1 MFSFCVAEFPQFVD
15 VPIPVHLH
23 IIPGNRVRLP
33 FTPLPRH
40 QWSHAS
46 ESKTTLSNLCFS
58 LLVKSF
64 TIFVAN
70 INNKKLLIGSFVMTL
85 HTLVE
90 RWSTITLFKIDG
102 QWILIISYLFKLSN
116 QTHSVLLV
124 QIGWSQTWTCLSWLY
139 YGVTGGLEFMI
150 VSAGQHRLA
159 LRCREDFEWRFS
171 TDLEEIWGVGYHRA
185 AVQ

>member
-1 MFSFCVAEFPQFVD
+1 MFEYSLSLLTSGLFLPWAINPTSVPLPWFYFFFHACSSIFSCIFKHSQLTQRRFGYLKFYYSHIFVRHKHEDSRHKDMFSFCVAEFPQFVN

-70 INNKKLLIGSFVMTL
+70 ISNKKLLIGSFIMTL
-85 HTLVE
+85 HTLVK
-90 RWSTITLFKIDG
+90 RWSNITLFKIDG
-102 QWILIISYLFKLSN
+102 QWI
-116 QTHSVLLV
+116 
-124 QIGWSQTWTCLSWLY
+124 
-139 YGVTGGLEFMI
+139 
-150 VSAGQHRLA
+150 
-159 LRCREDFEWRFS
+159 
-171 TDLEEIWGVGYHRA
+171 
-185 AVQ
+185 